1 MYDIRQG
8 GELLDSVVAFDH
20 QVSVRALGMSGDN
33 LVAASRSG
41 TVKVFNVLEFGAST
55 VSRVAG
61 RVLGVHES
69 TSVESSRSA
78 GPELLCHGAEIYTA
92 VDGAVVSWH
101 PDS

>member
-20 QVSVRALGMSGDN
+20 QVAVRGLGMSGDC
-33 LVAASRSG
+33 LVATSRSG
-41 TVKVFNVLEFGAST
+41 TVKVFNVLEFGVSS

-69 TSVESSRSA
+69 TTGESSRSS

-92 VDGAVVSWH
+92 VDGAVVAWH
-101 PDS
+101 LDI